1 MATDQ
6 HDTVTQPIAINDG
19 GATMR
24 DLAISS
30 IATSL
35 TNPRK
40 TFDQVKLQDL
50 ANSIASMGVN
60 MPIIVRPLPAAR
72 LQDTH
77 EAAKGKGRQTVLPE
91 YELVAGERRWRASQ
105 LAGKSSIPAI
115 IRQLTD
121 AQALEVQIIENL
133 QREDVSELEE
143 AEGYEYLM
151 SANQINADA
160 VAAKIGKSRSYVFGR
175 LKLLDL
181 CPEARDALRAG
192 DIDASRALMLARIP
206 HYSMQIEALEDVR
219 NGGHY
224 STARDA
230 KALIQRQFMLYLRN
244 ARFDT
249 ADATLCPKAGA
260 CTSCPLNTAND
271 RDLFADVNSADMCTD
286 SKCFQAKTDAHKALE
301 LKTAHE
307 QGYEVIEGKHARELI
322 PNSWSD
328 RVQGYLRLDNA
339 ADSPTSEPLRALI
352 GEHMAAMGIKPT
364 MIANPH
370 HEGELIAVLL
380 PDQVSTLLAKAG
392 HEKAKEVIE
401 DSAKSDS
408 KAAKAAQQ
416 AKDKHAYETNWR
428 NTLSEQIGKELHTN
442 PHEQLPSN
450 VVRIL
455 ARNKARGLNTEQAK
469 QFCKLHDLGKV
480 APVQA
485 VIEWAEGHC
494 MPATALMTLIA
505 FCDRDYRPWLAEDKA
520 NEELFTLSEEVDIDV
535 TALQAKVKANQ
546 RAEKAAQKLQDVK
559 KAAQSTQSAD
569 SLKPHEPSSA
579 PTPAAQAQ
587 KGRGGKKTTQVDEK
601 PKLSAAA
608 AQAAIAEAMQAAE
621 AQSPADAA
629 EPRDADQ
636 EDIPGA
642 AAAAQDDDAQA
653 VADAQPATVTASED
667 AGALSTTEPAADT
680 PAASGERIPLGSP
693 VTIIRVA
700 LDPSL
705 ANWGGMTGNIYRDL
719 GAKGYEVAMPHPKR
733 GTKKFVKFAADQV
746 QEVTN
751 V

>member
-24 DLAISS
+24 DLAVSS

-77 EAAKGKGRQTVLPE
+77 EAAKGKGRQAALPE

-160 VAAKIGKSRSYVFGR
+160 VAVKIGKSRSYVFGR

-181 CPEARDALRAG
+181 CQEARDALRNG
-192 DIDASRALMLARIP
+192 DIDASRGLMLARIP
-206 HYSMQIEALEDVR
+206 HHSMQIEALEDVR
-219 NGGHY
+219 NGSHY
-224 STARDA
+224 STAREA

-249 ADATLCPKAGA
+249 ADATLCEKAGA

-271 RDLFADVNSADMCTD
+271 RDLFADVNGADMCTD
-286 SKCFQAKTDAHKALE
+286 SKCFQAKTDAHNSLQ

-322 PNSWSD
+322 PNNWSD

-339 ADSPTSEPLRALI
+339 ADSPTGEPLRALI
-352 GEHMAAMGIKPT
+352 GEHMEAMGIKPT
-364 MIANPH
+364 MVANPH
-370 HEGELIAVLL
+370 HDGELIAVLL

-392 HEKAKEVIE
+392 HEKAKDAIE

-416 AKDKHAYETNWR
+416 AKDKHSYETTWR
-428 NTLSEQIGKELHTN
+428 NALSEQIGKELHAK
-442 PHEQLPSN
+442 PHEQLPST
-450 VVRIL
+450 VVRFL

-494 MPATALMTLIA
+494 MPASALMTLMA
-505 FCDRDYRPWLAEDKA
+505 FCDRDYRPWLAEDEA
-520 NEELFTLSEEVDIDV
+520 NEELLALSEEVDIDV
-535 TALQAKVKANQ
+535 TALQTKVKANQ
-546 RAEKAAQKLQDVK
+546 RAEKATQKQLEDK

-569 SLKPHEPSSA
+569 SLQPQEPSST
-579 PTPAAQAQ
+579 PPPAAQAQ
-587 KGRGGKKTTQVDEK
+587 KVRGGKMKTQVDEK

-621 AQSPADAA
+621 SQSPADAA
-629 EPRDADQ
+629 EPRDAGQ
-636 EDIPGA
+636 GDIPGA

-653 VADAQPATVTASED
+653 VAVAQPATVTASED
-667 AGALSTTEPAADT
+667 AEQVQAPAPPADT
-680 PAASGERIPLGSP
+680 PAASGERLPVGTS
-693 VTIIRVA
+693 VTIICVA
-700 LDPSL
+700 LDASL
-705 ANWGGMTGNIYRDL
+705 AKWGGRTGNIYRDL
-719 GAKGYEVAMPHPKR
+719 GDKGYEVAMPHPKS
-733 GTKKFVKFAADQV
+733 GPKKFVKFAANHVMKADHV
-746 QEVTN
+746 
-751 V
+751 